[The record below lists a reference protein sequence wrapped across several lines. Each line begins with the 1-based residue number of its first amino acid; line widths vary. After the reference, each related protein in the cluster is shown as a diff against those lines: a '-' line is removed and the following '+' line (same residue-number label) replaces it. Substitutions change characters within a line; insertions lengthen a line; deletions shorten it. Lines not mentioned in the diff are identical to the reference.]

1 MEKKSILIVAAHP
14 DDETFGC
21 GGAILLHTGEGHK
34 CSILALTCSNDE
46 RREEFKKAMN
56 LLRANE
62 LVVLN
67 HKKIFFNHGL
77 VDQVSDFIVKVK
89 PDIVV
94 THIPWDYHREHR
106 LTYRVVK
113 EALEWSAH
121 STKYRDPWNPTR
133 LLLMEV
139 NTLIPSPQIILDVSN
154 VFEKKMEVIY
164 CYSSQLK
171 KFPDD
176 YYVKFSRVKAEL
188 RGVQGGCKY
197 GEAFYE
203 ETLTKNS
210 PFFSVKSSKN
220 LFN

>member
-1 MEKKSILIVAAHP
+1 METKSILIIAAHP

-21 GGAILLHTGEGHK
+21 GGAITLHAKEGHK
-34 CSILALTCSNDE
+34 CSVLALTCSNDE
-46 RREEFKKAMN
+46 RREELNNAMN
-56 LLRANE
+56 LLKANE
-62 LVVLN
+62 LAVLN
-67 HKKIFFNHGL
+67 HRRISLNHEL
-77 VDQVSDFIVKVK
+77 IDQVSEFIVKVK

-113 EALEWSAH
+113 EALEWAAH
-121 STKYRDPWNPTR
+121 STRYREPWNPTR

-154 VFEKKMEVIY
+154 VFEKKIEAIH
-164 CYSSQLK
+164 CYPSQLQ

-203 ETLTKNS
+203 ETLMKNS
-210 PFFSVKSSKN
+210 PFFNVKSSKN
-220 LFN
+220 FFS